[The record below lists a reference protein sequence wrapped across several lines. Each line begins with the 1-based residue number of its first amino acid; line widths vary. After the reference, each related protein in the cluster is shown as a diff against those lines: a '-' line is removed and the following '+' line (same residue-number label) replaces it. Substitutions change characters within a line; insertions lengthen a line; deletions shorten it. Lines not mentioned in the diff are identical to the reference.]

1 MISET
6 CSVCG
11 TGFDVVFRYQME
23 ERNGGFAFYCSQK
36 CLETSQK
43 GGDEHAVTCD
53 GCSKRFTP
61 DLALQVLYLGGK
73 RKYACGL
80 ACRSQ
85 LVRESQGARL
95 GDMVQTAK
103 AASRPAT
110 SPSASDPEQ
119 VSPAQSADAMDV
131 RAEGAAGGAGA
142 AGGGMRDS
150 RHTTVRDLRQGVTRA
165 PGATGGPQ
173 GNTPNSAKVPVVATG
188 PVSQKV
194 GAAVSV
200 PVVASGPVSQKV
212 GAAVSVPV
220 VATGPVSQKV
230 GAAVSVPV
238 AASGPVS
245 SKGAGAGSGPVS
257 GGERGAASGKSVP
270 APAGPVSSVPPPA
283 LQAGKGGSGRAPS
296 GAAETPQSG
305 TRKRG
310 EEAPAVSSRTSGL
323 MSAIRPEGE
332 ESAAQGD
339 GAGTVIPVSPLLKG
353 EKRAPDVKPV
363 APRRIAIFNHKGG
376 TGKTTTAVSVAAGLA
391 AKGKRVLLVDTDA
404 QGNVSVSLGAG
415 SERSLYHVLVMG
427 LRVGDAVKEVRPNLH
442 LLPSNET
449 LAAAELYLA
458 GRQNR
463 DRVLADRLNTAA
475 GDYDYVVL
483 DCSPSLSLMNQNALV
498 FADSV
503 LVPVA
508 CDYLSLVGVRQVL
521 KTVKNV
527 NSLLHHPVQ
536 IWGVLPTFFD
546 GRAKICNEAVATLKD
561 HFGDKCLPPIRAAIK
576 VKEAPSVGQTIFEYA
591 AGSNAAEDYG
601 VIVDRIIDG
610 AKAENAGGG
619 AREAAERAPAQAA
632 SA

>member
-36 CLETSQK
+36 CLEKSQK
-43 GGDEHAVTCD
+43 GGDEDAVTCD

-95 GDMVQTAK
+95 GDMVENAK
-103 AASRPAT
+103 KPSRPAIGPQVT
-110 SPSASDPEQ
+110 SAPEQ
-119 VSPAQSADAMDV
+119 VSPAQTADALD
-131 RAEGAAGGAGA
+131 APSEGLPSSPGAAGVGPRDSRQSTARDARPPAARVATGA
-142 AGGGMRDS
+142 AG
-150 RHTTVRDLRQGVTRA
+150 
-165 PGATGGPQ
+165 PQ
-173 GNTPNSAKVPVVATG
+173 VSPPVIQKVPVGIAG
-188 PVSQKV
+188 PASQKV
-194 GAAVSV
+194 AAPVSA
-200 PVVASGPVSQKV
+200 PVASAERGPV
-212 GAAVSVPV
+212 
-220 VATGPVSQKV
+220 
-230 GAAVSVPV
+230 
-238 AASGPVS
+238 
-245 SKGAGAGSGPVS
+245 
-257 GGERGAASGKSVP
+257 SGKSVP
-270 APAGPVSSVPPPA
+270 VPAGPVSASSVPPPA
-283 LQAGKGGSGRAPS
+283 SQAGKGTSGRAQS
-296 GAAETPQSG
+296 AALETPQSG

-310 EEAPAVSSRTSGL
+310 DEAPAVSSRTSGL
-323 MSAIRPEGE
+323 MAAIRPEGDE
-332 ESAAQGD
+332 HAAQGD
-339 GAGTVIPVSPLLKG
+339 GAGTVIPVNPLLKG
-353 EKRAPDVKPV
+353 EKRAPDVKAT

-591 AGSNAAEDYG
+591 AGSHAAEDYG
-601 VIVDRIIDG
+601 VIVDRIIDSG
-610 AKAENAGGG
+610 KAENAGGG
-619 AREAAERAPAQAA
+619 AREAAERAPAQA